1 MKKLS
6 ILFFVAFLGFAG
18 TTFAQKAE
26 KNTRDKEKA
35 AIAAIEAVKSTRI
48 KIDLERLPNS
58 ILVSLRDSYAK
69 HFVTQA
75 YKARKGDDIYFV
87 ELRKGR
93 TLFTVAV
100 DNNGR
105 VLKEIRDSKILDQN
119 AVANKN

>member
-1 MKKLS
+1 MKKISTLLLLTLFLFAANELS
-6 ILFFVAFLGFAG
+6 
-18 TTFAQKAE
+18 AQDNSSKEQQVTA
-26 KNTRDKEKA
+26 KNEVQKNR
-35 AIAAIEAVKSTRI
+35 RI

-75 YKARKGDDIYFV
+75 YKTNKTDNTYFV

-100 DNNGR
+100 DQNGR
-105 VLKEIRDSKILDQN
+105 VLREIRDGKLSDPN
-119 AVANKN
+119 ALANKN

>member
-6 ILFFVAFLGFAG
+6 ILFFTAFLGLSI
-18 TTFAQKAE
+18 TTCFAQE
-26 KNTRDKEKA
+26 KTSDSKESTE
-35 AIAAIEAVKSTRI
+35 IAAKEEVKTKRI

-75 YKARKGDDIYFV
+75 YKTNKQDDIYFV
-87 ELRKGR
+87 QLRKSR
-93 TLFTVAV
+93 TVFTVAI

-105 VLKEIRDSKILDQN
+105 VLREIRDAKISDPNVL
-119 AVANKN
+119 ANKN